1 MVGSIHRNDSN
12 RLLLALFG
20 NYRLR
25 AHSASRG
32 EFFMEAGHTELV
44 VVSVDG
50 EGNSVQGL
58 AAGRT
63 IEALNMENSSTGP
76 EQLIRDRLTTFGAF
90 FEGFHVA
97 IFTSRTV
104 VDVVKRS
111 SGQHSLTLFA
121 GEAGDMINLIHSGA
135 AGLIRSDLLAT

>member
-1 MVGSIHRNDSN
+1 
-12 RLLLALFG
+12 
-20 NYRLR
+20 
-25 AHSASRG
+25 
-32 EFFMEAGHTELV
+32 METGHTELV

-50 EGNSVQGL
+50 EGDPVQGF
-58 AAGRT
+58 AAGRA

-97 IFTSRTV
+97 IFTSRTI

-121 GEAGDMINLIHSGA
+121 GEAGDMINLIHGGT
-135 AGLIRSDLLAT
+135 AGLVRGDLLAT